1 MIEFKS
7 IAETID
13 ITPMSRMMAAP
24 GGGGASLAAN
34 TSEEMDL
41 LPKQILTFQ
50 EVAPAQEQ
58 TLPGQIELAEELKT
72 TAVEG
77 RGHNIIDFLERVYKI
92 ADGTIPEGGSP
103 GDVLNTYTFP
113 DIMLGL
119 KQIKNKISGFMNFRA
134 SVEVTFVITA
144 QPAQLGGLRLTYF
157 PDIDDD
163 QLALRSQHVLQLSQ
177 CPHITI
183 NITKNQNSSIKLP
196 WISPY
201 THRNLVT
208 GVGRNGSLVLSRVT
222 PSAGGVVSFQ
232 MYARFMDISIEYP
245 TGMLLSDE
253 LVTLKA
259 EKEKQEEM
267 DSMIEELKL
276 LRLRVNRV
284 SEIRTEGLSE
294 AASFLKSGVLSQT
307 ASTVSGVANML
318 SGIPVIGN
326 IASAVSPIAGALA
339 NVFSSFGWSK
349 PVNDKPPCQF
359 KLQPAASSVTAD
371 GVFNGHELTVCTG
384 NTVRTDSG
392 SFGSQLDEMDIDYIM
407 RSPNTIDVFPISTEM
422 LPGTVLARYPIDL
435 CKWYPLEM
443 VGPYY
448 DRRFYVT
455 HQTMVA
461 QLFRWWMATCV
472 FDFEAYMTK
481 FHNVRLRFTVIPGA
495 TDSTDLSTVTID
507 DNNSTVIV
515 FGDTVTYQALCPEVA
530 ATPFLKVRGVEDNL
544 DVFGNQTN
552 STIGQLVVFLEVPL
566 KATSDV
572 APTTVYVE
580 TKFHA
585 TNVRLGL
592 PSQARVYGVNNITT
606 FSEEEEENII
616 RTQGLSSAAL
626 YSEGHL
632 PGRSD
637 VMETNALPGV
647 NSDGNKPNG
656 GILHATFGEMV
667 RSLKQLMLSFQ
678 YFGAYT
684 NPTDSISPVDIDA
697 GRARLTAA
705 TLYVNKPLN
714 YDIIDTLLSMYA
726 FYKGGFHIRVITPE
740 TITNNLWYYIS
751 QTSFL
756 SGVDRI
762 MTNPAGPQIA
772 GGTPFMRQVPL
783 VPDLEG
789 VLDVRVP
796 YWQGTHMIRVPY
808 TSIPSANFI
817 ERSAVIVTLGQNGLG
832 LDQTPLRFS
841 VQRSVADDFCMGFLY
856 AIPPVQIRYNTL

>member
-1 MIEFKS
+1 
-7 IAETID
+7 
-13 ITPMSRMMAAP
+13 MAAP
-24 GGGGASLAAN
+24 SSSGGGASLAAN
-34 TSEEMDL
+34 TSDEMEL

-58 TLPGQIELAEELKT
+58 TLPGQVELVEELKT

-144 QPAQLGGLRLTYF
+144 QPAQLGGLRLSYF
-157 PDIDDD
+157 PDINSD

-183 NITKNQNSSIKLP
+183 NITKNQNSAIRLP

-201 THRNLVT
+201 THRNMVT
-208 GVGRNGSLVLSRVT
+208 GVGRNGTLVLSRLT

-253 LVTLKA
+253 LLA
-259 EKEKQEEM
+259 LEEEKRIKSEAQ
-267 DSMIEELKL
+267 SMKEELEL
-276 LRLRVNRV
+276 LRLKVNRR
-284 SEIRTEGLSE
+284 SPITTEGLSE
-294 AASFLKSGVLSQT
+294 ASKFLSSGVLSQT
-307 ASTVSGVANML
+307 ASAVSGVANML

-349 PVNDKPPCQF
+349 PVNDKPPHQL
-359 KLQPAASSVTAD
+359 KIQPGASSITAD
-371 GVFNGHELTVCTG
+371 GVYNGHEITFCTG
-384 NTVRTDSG
+384 NTVRTDNG

-407 RSPNTIDVFPISTEM
+407 RSPNTIDIFPISTEM
-422 LPGTVLARYPIDL
+422 APGTVLARYPIDL
-435 CKWYPLEM
+435 CKWFQLETT
-443 VGPYY
+443 GPYY
-448 DRRFYVT
+448 DRRFFLT

-461 QLFRWWMATCV
+461 HLFRWWMATCV

-495 TDSTDLSTVTID
+495 TNSTDLSTVTID

-515 FGDTVTYQALCPEVA
+515 FGDTVTYQAVCPEVS
-530 ATPFLKVRGVEDNL
+530 ATPFLKVRGVEDN
-544 DVFGNQTN
+544 QTPFN
-552 STIGQLVVFLEVPL
+552 DQTVTTIGQLVVFLEVPL
-566 KATSDV
+566 KATSDI

-585 TNVRLGL
+585 QNVRFGV
-592 PSQARVYGVNNITT
+592 PSQVRAYAVNNLAPLEV
-606 FSEEEEENII
+606 EEDDVI
-616 RTQGLSSAAL
+616 RTQGLTSAAL

-637 VMETNALPGV
+637 VMETGVTPGI
-647 NSDGNKPNG
+647 NSDGSKPNG

-667 RSLKQLMLSFQ
+667 KSLKQIMLGFQ
-678 YFGAYT
+678 YWGFYNNATSSVNPVLIDVGTSNLT
-684 NPTDSISPVDIDA
+684 NA
-697 GRARLTAA
+697 GLF
-705 TLYVNKPLN
+705 VNKPTN
-714 YDIIDTLLSMYA
+714 YDIIDTLMSMYA
-726 FYKGGFHIRVITPE
+726 FYKGGFHLRVLREQESTRNFWAYLSQQPFLAPNRIITSPTDQ
-740 TITNNLWYYIS
+740 TINGI
-751 QTSFL
+751 
-756 SGVDRI
+756 
-762 MTNPAGPQIA
+762 
-772 GGTPFMRQVPL
+772 PFTREIPII
-783 VPDLEG
+783 PFLEG
-789 VLDVRVP
+789 VIDIRVP
-796 YWQGTHMIRVPY
+796 YWQGTHMVRVPY
-808 TSIPSANFI
+808 NSAQSLDYL
-817 ERSAVIVTLGQNGLG
+817 ERTPIVIGIGQMGYGADDKESFNLS
-832 LDQTPLRFS
+832 F
-841 VQRSVADDFCMGFLY
+841 QRSVADDFCMGFLY
-856 AIPPVQIRYNTL
+856 AIPPIQLRYNVL